1 MSEKGDDGRGGDS
14 PSRKSSKSE
23 SKERLRSS
31 DGKSSGSDRSLAS
44 FLENLEPIG
53 GNQSEIMSRILHFNV
68 KFCRIVRRSNFNGRS
83 CLLSNFEGHFRY
95 AMQIKPKP
103 VVGTSS
109 IYPKATYDKMMKRL
123 AELEKDW
130 VDTDVAEIRKLKAEH
145 FARLEK
151 EMEVGK
157 STESKV
163 EGAVNVDKE
172 KQHFDKEKEKEPEGN
187 EKGTII
193 SESARQKPLLID
205 SATQTDVSVKAHE
218 RIQVI
223 CEGHEEQQGKGQ
235 CQEQDQ
241 VQGQDQLREPQLQQ
255 QPDNYLV
262 GYWKATFDGVSLNF

>member
-1 MSEKGDDGRGGDS
+1 MSEKSGDGRGGDS
-14 PSRKSSKSE
+14 PSRKSPKSE
-23 SKERLRSS
+23 SKERFRSS
-31 DGKSSGSDRSLAS
+31 GGKSSDSYRSLAS

-53 GNQSEIMSRILHFNV
+53 GNQSEMMSGILHFNV
-68 KFCRIVRRSNFNGRS
+68 KFCKIVRRRSNFNGRS

-95 AMQIKPKP
+95 AMQIKPNP

-151 EMEVGK
+151 EMGVGK

-163 EGAVNVDKE
+163 EVAANVDKE

-193 SESARQKPLLID
+193 SEPARQKPLLID

-218 RIQVI
+218 QIQVI

-235 CQEQDQ
+235 CQ
-241 VQGQDQLREPQLQQ
+241 GQDQLLKPQLQQ
-255 QPDNYLV
+255 QQQPENYLV